1 MKLGALSASERR
13 TISIGA
19 GILLVAGAYVWAVRP
34 FWTALGDARERLR
47 IERETLARER
57 AAVATARANPRLQQR
72 ADSAMA
78 LATPRL
84 FTGRDDVM
92 ASADLV
98 AYLGDVTRK
107 ARVLLQDAAT
117 RPSATTRNGIRVL
130 RVDIRAESDL
140 QGILTL
146 LQTLEWGD
154 KLVRVERI
162 DLSRLP
168 NPTDDDASE
177 TLSLSASIAAFA
189 LPVEGATDTTSTA
202 RTVPAAPA
210 SSTNATAPRRSG
222 TP

>member
-1 MKLGALSASERR
+1 MKFGNLTPSERR
-13 TISIGA
+13 TVTIG
-19 GILLVAGAYVWAVRP
+19 GSILLASALFVWGVRP
-34 FWTALGDARERLR
+34 FVDSLSAAKERLR

-57 AAVATARANPRLQQR
+57 AAVAQARTNPMLQQR

-78 LATPRL
+78 LTTPRL
-84 FTGRDDVM
+84 FSGRDDVM

-98 AYLGDVTRK
+98 AYLGDISRK

-117 RPSATTRNGIRVL
+117 RPSSVTASGVRTL

-154 KLVRVERI
+154 KLIKVERI

-168 NPTDDDASE
+168 NASDDDRTE
-177 TLSLSASIAAFA
+177 TLSLSATISGFA
-189 LPVEGATDTTSTA
+189 LPAESIATADST
-202 RTVPAAPA
+202 RKAATA
-210 SSTNATAPRRSG
+210 AAPRREG